1 MRFGRRPEPLA
12 TRRPGLQHT
21 KLSDRAAVT
30 KVQDTG
36 RVVLIHSLLL
46 AFAAAAQAGS
56 PPAGQGP
63 VNRDSVWAAAL
74 ARLSP
79 RSTIRV
85 HRIGDGRIEGPL
97 ARASATTLLLAG
109 IPEAMEYPVAT
120 LDSLWV
126 RGNSAK
132 TGAIIGGISLAV
144 AGAAYGAFANEVGCQ
159 DDGGDPC
166 PEAIPLLGLAGAA
179 TGALLGALIGS
190 AIPRW
195 HLRVP

>member
-1 MRFGRRPEPLA
+1 LRFGRRPEPLA

-85 HRIGDGRIEGPL
+85 HRIGDGRIEGSLP
-97 ARASATTLLLAG
+97 
-109 IPEAMEYPVAT
+109 MEFPVAT

-179 TGALLGALIGS
+179 SGALLGALIGS

>member
-1 MRFGRRPEPLA
+1 L
-12 TRRPGLQHT
+12 
-21 KLSDRAAVT
+21 V
-30 KVQDTG
+30 
-36 RVVLIHSLLL
+36 

-79 RSTIRV
+79 RNTIRV
-85 HRIGDGRIEGPL
+85 HRIADGRIEGSFT
-97 ARASATTLLLAG
+97 RASATTLVLAG
-109 IPEAMEYPVAT
+109 TPEPMESPLAT

-144 AGAAYGAFANEVGCQ
+144 AGAALGAFANEVACQ
-159 DDGGDPC
+159 DEGGDPC
-166 PEAIPLLGLAGAA
+166 PEAIPVLGLAGAA
-179 TGALLGALIGS
+179 TGGLLGALIGL

>member
-1 MRFGRRPEPLA
+1 MI
-12 TRRPGLQHT
+12 
-21 KLSDRAAVT
+21 S
-30 KVQDTG
+30 
-36 RVVLIHSLLL
+36 SLLL

-56 PPAGQGP
+56 PPADQDWG
-63 VNRDSVWAAAL
+63 AAL
-74 ARLSP
+74 ARLRP
-79 RSTIRV
+79 NSTIRV
-85 HRIGDGRIEGPL
+85 HRIGDGRIEGSFT
-97 ARASATTLLLAG
+97 RASATTLVLAG
-109 IPEAMEYPVAT
+109 TPVPMEYPVAT

-132 TGAIIGGISLAV
+132 TGAIIGGIALAV
-144 AGAAYGAFANEVGCQ
+144 AGATYGVLANEVGCK